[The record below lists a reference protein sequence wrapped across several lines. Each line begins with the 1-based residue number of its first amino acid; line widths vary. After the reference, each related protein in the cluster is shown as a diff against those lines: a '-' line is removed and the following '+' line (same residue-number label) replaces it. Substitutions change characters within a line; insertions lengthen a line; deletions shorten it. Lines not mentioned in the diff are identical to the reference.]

1 MKKGKLIITILA
13 MSVMLTACNGISKS
27 KKDEKTT
34 EANKTTAAEQTVTD
48 EKNADSEK
56 TEEVTSTQEAS
67 TEESSEESTEADSK
81 KVGITEEELAVLVN
95 ENFNCARNIFGM
107 SPLPTVGDPLD
118 GGSLYQVDPEEY
130 ASYEELYNYVNSVYC
145 KEYTDSLFDMETYDG
160 AKRYYNEDGKLY
172 TNVNA
177 FGAKGYYVDWSGC
190 FISITTNSETECK
203 FTVTGS
209 IEEPSA
215 EPVKEPYTIE
225 GRAFVENGKW
235 VLENMIY

>member
-13 MSVMLTACNGISKS
+13 MAVMLTACNGISKS

-145 KEYTDSLFDMETYDG
+145 KEYTD
-160 AKRYYNEDGKLY
+160 
-172 TNVNA
+172 
-177 FGAKGYYVDWSGC
+177 
-190 FISITTNSETECK
+190 
-203 FTVTGS
+203 
-209 IEEPSA
+209 
-215 EPVKEPYTIE
+215 
-225 GRAFVENGKW
+225 
-235 VLENMIY
+235 

>member
-67 TEESSEESTEADSK
+67 TEESSEESTEAK

-145 KEYTDSLFDMETYDG
+145 KEYTDSLFDRETYDG